1 MILAATPTAQATERR
16 STTAEVPMTE
26 ATREGSA
33 ETSDEL
39 GRQVL
44 IHLSRSMRIASMHQ
58 LGNDAV
64 GATVQGL
71 MTALAA
77 AAQDAGAMSVQVN
90 GDAVFYNRL
99 LVKPRGDAAEA
110 TNHLRRTFERLDIS
124 EIRLAGAPTLG
135 LMMAFLAAFKTAGE
149 PGATPLSALQLDGLV
164 VRRSDE
170 TKRGRDIDVRRN
182 VARCYAQL
190 QVLAGAS
197 FDRVRE
203 GRAPQLGR
211 LRRGLQALVD
221 AGAGHSSLMIGLAC
235 SVEFNVDEAGHAT
248 AVTALVLVMGERL
261 GLSRVEQ
268 ASLGL
273 KALLHEAGA
282 VVIPAESSTTAI
294 APRIG
299 ALSALAVRMTAVP
312 HESMALL
319 SAVLDLPRARNV
331 DTAHGSTTTAAAIIA
346 VACSFIG
353 LTSGRATR
361 PDAAGPRALA
371 PDVAVRQLVD
381 NAPRFEANALT
392 LFVQTVGLFPPGTV
406 VRLSGGE
413 TAVVVEAPRDVA
425 AWASPIVKVVRDA
438 AGAPADYFV
447 DLGDPGETLR
457 LVRSIEAA
465 ETSLN
470 ATHYLLL

>member
-1 MILAATPTAQATERR
+1 
-16 STTAEVPMTE
+16 MTE

-319 SAVLDLPRARNV
+319 SAVLDLPRAQPRHCARLDDDGGGDHCGRV
-331 DTAHGSTTTAAAIIA
+331 LVHRADLGPRHA
-346 VACSFIG
+346 VRRR
-353 LTSGRATR
+353 RATR
-361 PDAAGPRALA
+361 AGPRRRGATTR
-371 PDVAVRQLVD
+371 RQRTSIRSQRAD
-381 NAPRFEANALT
+381 
-392 LFVQTVGLFPPGTV
+392 V
-406 VRLSGGE
+406 VRANRR
-413 TAVVVEAPRDVA
+413 AVSARHCRASVGRRDRRRHRSPPRRRGVGVA
-425 AWASPIVKVVRDA
+425 HREGRA
-438 AGAPADYFV
+438 
-447 DLGDPGETLR
+447 
-457 LVRSIEAA
+457 
-465 ETSLN
+465 
-470 ATHYLLL
+470 

>member
-1 MILAATPTAQATERR
+1 
-16 STTAEVPMTE
+16 MTE

-39 GRQVL
+39 GRQVV
-44 IHLSRSMRIASMHQ
+44 IHLSRAMRIASMHQ

-110 TNHLRRTFERLDIS
+110 TNHLRRTFERLEIS

-135 LMMAFLAAFKTAGE
+135 LVMAFLAAFKTAGE

-211 LRRGLQALVD
+211 LRRGVQALID

-235 SVEFNVDEAGHAT
+235 TVDFNVDEAGHAT

-319 SAVLDLPRARNV
+319 SAVLDLPRARNL
-331 DTAHGSTTTAAAIIA
+331 DTAHGSTTTTAAAIIA
-346 VACSFIG
+346 VACAFIG
-353 LTSGRATR
+353 LTSGRATWSA
-361 PDAAGPRALA
+361 AAGPRALA
-371 PDVAVRQLVD
+371 PDVAVRHLVD

-425 AWASPIVKVVRDA
+425 TWASPIVKVVRDA

-457 LVRSIEAA
+457 LVRSLEAA